1 MKTNFLYDLIEFSK
15 TVRVLYIEPDQNV
28 HEDTFDIFFDK
39 IDRVSTSEIALT
51 HFYEN
56 KYDLIITH
64 INMPKM
70 SGIELLKRIRTIS
83 KDITVLII
91 SSETKY
97 FVELIKLGIDGYL
110 LKPLEVHQY
119 TSVIQKVIE
128 KLKNKQELYEYK
140 INLEKKVE
148 EEIFKR
154 TTSEKMLLQQSKLAV
169 MGEMMDAVA
178 HQWRQPI
185 NNINMNVD
193 MLQYDFEDDLI
204 TKHYIEEF
212 SQKISTQILHMN
224 STLNEFRSFFRPD
237 KKIEPF
243 RIEKATQSV
252 LLLLKD
258 ELIKNTIKVTVQ
270 IDTNFRIEAIENEF
284 KHVLINLINNS
295 KDAFS
300 EHDIKDKLIT
310 ICTKS
315 ENDKNLITIS
325 DNAGGIPLNVIDN
338 VFEANITTKSE
349 GKGTGIGLYMSKQ
362 IVEKYSGTIDVKN
375 IENPKGSLFTIVFPK
390 TTIN

>member
-70 SGIELLKRIRTIS
+70 SGIELLKRIRNIS

-110 LKPLEVHQY
+110 LKPLEIHQY

-243 RIEKATQSV
+243 RIKKATQSV

>member
-70 SGIELLKRIRTIS
+70 SGIELLKRIRSIS

-110 LKPLEVHQY
+110 LKPLEIHQY

-243 RIEKATQSV
+243 RIKKATQSV